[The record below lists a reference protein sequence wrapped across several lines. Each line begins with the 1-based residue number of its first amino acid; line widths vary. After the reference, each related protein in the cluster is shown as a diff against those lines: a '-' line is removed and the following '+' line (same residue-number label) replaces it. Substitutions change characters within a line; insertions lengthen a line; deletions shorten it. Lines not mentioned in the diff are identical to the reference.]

1 MRRTILLLAASL
13 SLLAAC
19 SSSSDSGAQSPD
31 TTAVAT
37 TAVAP
42 DTTGAADTSA
52 PPTTTPATD
61 LPTSTVAAPD
71 PTRPYKVFA
80 PTTYAKGTAMPLV
93 VLLHG
98 YGASGDIQEAYFQV
112 EPLAEAKGFL
122 YAHLDGTKNQR
133 GDQFWNA
140 TDACCGF
147 GTSVDDVAYVTAVI
161 DDISAQYDI
170 DPKRIFLMG
179 HSNGGFMSYRMACD
193 KSDRIAAIA
202 SLAGATF
209 ADTSKCAPSEPVSV
223 LQVHGTDDGT
233 ISYTG
238 GLIPVV
244 NGTYPGAEQSV
255 ANWAAYNGCT
265 GSRTT
270 GGAALDFEPNIPD
283 AETQPSA
290 TEGCPD
296 GIGVELMTVNGG
308 AHIPGVVFPDGS
320 NHLTEAM
327 VDFLLAHPKP

>member
-1 MRRTILLLAASL
+1 MRRTLLLLAASL

-31 TTAVAT
+31 TTPVTT

-42 DTTGAADTSA
+42 DTSA
-52 PPTTTPATD
+52 PPTTTAVTD
-61 LPTSTVAAPD
+61 LPTTTAAAAPD
-71 PTRPYKVFA
+71 PTRPYKVFV
-80 PTTYAKGTAMPLV
+80 PTTYTKGTAMPLV

-161 DDISAQYDI
+161 DDISAKYDI

-209 ADTSKCAPSEPVSV
+209 ADTKKCAPSEPVSV
-223 LQVHGTDDGT
+223 LQVHGTADGT

-238 GLIPVV
+238 GIIPVV

-255 ANWAAYNGCT
+255 ANWATYNGCS
-265 GSRTT
+265 GSRTPSSP
-270 GGAALDFEPNIPD
+270 ALDFEPNISD
-283 AETQPSA
+283 AETQRSA
-290 TEGCPD
+290 IDGCPD

-308 AHIPGVVFPDGS
+308 AHIPGIVFPDGS
-320 NHLTEAM
+320 HHLTEAM

>member
-1 MRRTILLLAASL
+1 MRRTFLLLAASL

-19 SSSSDSGAQSPD
+19 SSSSDSGAQSHD
-31 TTAVAT
+31 TTQVTT

-42 DTTGAADTSA
+42 DTSA
-52 PPTTTPATD
+52 PQTTTAVTD
-61 LPTSTVAAPD
+61 LPTTTAAAAPD
-71 PTRPYKVFA
+71 PTRPYKVFV
-80 PTTYAKGTAMPLV
+80 PTTYTKGTAMPLV

-161 DDISAQYDI
+161 DDISTNYDI

-209 ADTSKCAPSEPVSV
+209 DDTKKCAPSEPVSV
-223 LQVHGTDDGT
+223 LQVHGTADGT

-238 GLIPVV
+238 GVIPVV

-255 ANWAAYNGCT
+255 ANWATYNGCS
-265 GSRTT
+265 GSRTPSSP
-270 GGAALDFEPNIPD
+270 ALDLEPTLAD
-283 AETQPSA
+283 AESQRSA
-290 TEGCPD
+290 IDGCPS
-296 GIGVELMTVNGG
+296 GVAVELITVNGG
-308 AHIPGVVFPDGS
+308 AHIPGIVFPDGS
-320 NHLTEAM
+320 HHITEQM